1 VFDVFGFAHDKA
13 WAGEGWLGSN
23 GWKLESA
30 GRLFDEM
37 PVRDDFMFVE
47 RSGYEVLTKIII
59 KKIKKDYFNK
69 IGINL
74 DNPLER
80 F

>member
-1 VFDVFGFAHDKA
+1 MV
-13 WAGEGWLGSN
+13 
-23 GWKLESA
+23 
-30 GRLFDEM
+30 
-37 PVRDDFMFVE
+37 VRDDFGFVE

>member
-13 WAGEGWLGSN
+13 WASEGPLGSN

-37 PVRDDFMFVE
+37 PLRDDFKFME
-47 RSGYEVLTKIII
+47 RSWYELLTKIII
-59 KKIKKDYFNK
+59 KILKWLF
-69 IGINL
+69 
-74 DNPLER
+74 
-80 F
+80 